1 MKKKFHNNY
10 YKPMTL
16 TTLKD
21 FAFNDHKIN
30 IYGTNEKPLFMAK
43 EIGDL
48 LGIKNIRQNLANI
61 PNDWKVVCKTY
72 TLGGEQN
79 ATFITEQSV
88 YKLVFRS
95 NKTFAD
101 EFTNKVCEILK
112 ELRTTGQ
119 YKLTRPATIKNR
131 LTFEIK
137 NERDLHHRV
146 VNFIKNY
153 YPTSL
158 FTANLGELQDTSTKR
173 IESAC
178 KGYLAGSTDLE
189 IKECSKGYIGLCIE
203 FKSPSG
209 QGTIKEN
216 QLNVHDELKE
226 RGYQV
231 IVSNDYEYLLLQVK
245 EYLDNK
251 RYKCKYCLKR
261 FKLFYSIKSRE
272 VHYKSFHKI
281 R

>member
-1 MKKKFHNNY
+1 
-10 YKPMTL
+10 MTL
-16 TTLKD
+16 TTIKD
-21 FAFNDHKIN
+21 FAFNEHKITV
-30 IYGTNEKPLFMAK
+30 YGTQDKPLFMAA

-48 LGIKNIRQNLANI
+48 LGIQNIRQNLANI
-61 PNDWKVVCKTY
+61 PAEWKMYMKHTSS
-72 TLGGEQN
+72 TTGQN
-79 ATFITEQSV
+79 VTMITEQAL

-95 NKTFAD
+95 NKPFAD

-112 ELRTTGQ
+112 EIRTTGKYQ
-119 YKLTRPATIKNR
+119 LTRPPTIKNL

-137 NERDLHHRV
+137 NERDLHHRI

-153 YPTSL
+153 YPSTL

-178 KGYLAGSTDLE
+178 KGYLAGSPDLE

-209 QGTIKEN
+209 KGNITEPQI
-216 QLNVHDELKE
+216 NVHNELKE
-226 RGYQV
+226 RGYKV
-231 IVSNDYEYLLLQVK
+231 IVSNDYEHLLLQVK
-245 EYLDNK
+245 EYLDHRRYLCQYCK
-251 RYKCKYCLKR
+251 RKR
-261 FKLFYSIKSRE
+261 KLFCSLKTRAK
-272 VHYKSFHKI
+272 HYKGFHRI